1 MRSFCNTLGGV
12 WVSIKLLIR
21 CRCKTGKGSYLA
33 WRKETAFG
41 KDGEFPQCT
50 SAFRR
55 KEMLHWA
62 TWAWRSRK

>member
-1 MRSFCNTLGGV
+1 MT
-12 WVSIKLLIR
+12 LLIR

-50 SAFRR
+50 PAFRR

-62 TWAWRSRK
+62 TWAWRFRK